1 MVELECCCFKLC
13 MRGVK
18 LIMNVLEVRNVY
30 KKLGK
35 REIIKGIS
43 FSVKEGE
50 IFGFLGP
57 NGAGKTTTIR
67 MLVGLIAANKGSIS
81 IAGYDIE
88 KQREKALMEVGAV
101 VENPEM
107 YIYLSGRENLMQ
119 IARIRKIPKQ
129 TVQEVIELVDLKD
142 RIDDK
147 VRKYSLGMKQ
157 RLGLAA
163 ALMAKPK
170 LLILDEPT
178 NGLDPTGI
186 LDFREIVK
194 KAAKEHNTG
203 VFVSSHMLSE
213 VQQLCDTVAFINN
226 GEIQA
231 IESITGGMV
240 KNDTETLVL
249 VTREPKNALDILAKM
264 EIIRKVSQD
273 ANTFYIVAS
282 QDTSPEIVSKL
293 VESGIDIKEIYKEH
307 KELEERYM
315 ELVEGGRRA

>member
-1 MVELECCCFKLC
+1 
-13 MRGVK
+13 
-18 LIMNVLEVRNVY
+18 MNVLEVKDVY

-43 FSVKEGE
+43 FSVRAGE

-67 MLVGLIAANKGSIS
+67 MLVGLIAPDKGSIC
-81 IAGYDIE
+81 IAGNDI
-88 KQREKALMEVGAV
+88 QTNRVAALNEVGAV

-107 YIYLSGRENLMQ
+107 YTYLTGRENLKQ
-119 IARIRKIPKQ
+119 IAAIRKLPTADLEEI
-129 TVQEVIELVDLKD
+129 IELVNLKS

-147 VRKYSLGMKQ
+147 VKKYSLGMKQ

-163 ALMAKPK
+163 ALLSKPK

-194 KAAKEHNTG
+194 KAAKERGTA

-213 VQQLCDTVAFINN
+213 IQQLCDTVAFIN
-226 GEIQA
+226 GGKIQA
-231 IESITGGMV
+231 IESLS
-240 KNDTETLVL
+240 DTANLNEKQTMVL
-249 VTREPKNALDILAKM
+249 VTG
-264 EIIRKVSQD
+264 
-273 ANTFYIVAS
+273 
-282 QDTSPEIVSKL
+282 DTSKCSEALAEIAIAEILKEEDGAFHLKLDSNAAPELIFKL
-293 VESGIDIKEIYKEH
+293 AEYKVPV
-307 KELEERYM
+307 KELYIKHSMLEQRYI
-315 ELVEGGRRA
+315 ELVEGGNR